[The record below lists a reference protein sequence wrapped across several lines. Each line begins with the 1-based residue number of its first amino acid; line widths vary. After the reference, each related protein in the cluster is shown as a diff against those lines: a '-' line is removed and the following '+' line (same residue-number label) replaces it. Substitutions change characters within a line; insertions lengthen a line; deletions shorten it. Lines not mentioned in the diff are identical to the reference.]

1 VAGRCVRRAAA
12 PRLLNAPTLGVF
24 RECWADLTVLGSF
37 QGDAMPAAGD
47 YCIKCEAGEC
57 EM

>member
-1 VAGRCVRRAAA
+1 MNSSSSAAAAGRCVRRRRAR
-12 PRLLNAPTLGVF
+12 RLLNAPTLGVF

-47 YCIKCEAGEC
+47 WY
-57 EM
+57 

>member
-1 VAGRCVRRAAA
+1 MNSSSSNSGGGGGQVCEEGS
-12 PRLLNAPTLGVF
+12 LLNAPTLGVF

-47 YCIKCEAGEC
+47 WYR
-57 EM
+57 M

>member
-1 VAGRCVRRAAA
+1 MRRAAA